1 MYICVD
7 VWMDG
12 WIYVCMYICVYGCM
26 DVCMDGWMYGC
37 IYFVIMLF
45 ANDVSA
51 IHSFHSLSHMKFQS
65 VLLSVASAF
74 GVT

>member
-1 MYICVD
+1 
-7 VWMDG
+7 MDG
-12 WIYVCMYICVYGCM
+12 CIYVS
-26 DVCMDGWMYGC
+26 MDGWMDGC
-37 IYFVIMLF
+37 TYFVIMLF
-45 ANDVSA
+45 ANHVSA